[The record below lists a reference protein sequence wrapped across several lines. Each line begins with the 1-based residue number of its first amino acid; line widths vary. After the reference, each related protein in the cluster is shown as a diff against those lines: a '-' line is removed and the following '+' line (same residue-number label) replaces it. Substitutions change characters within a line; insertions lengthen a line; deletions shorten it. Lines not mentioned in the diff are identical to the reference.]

1 MATYIPGIESY
12 IPTYTPFEP
21 DFKLTSMLMQQRQD
35 RYDTNHKEMSDLY
48 GSVVY
53 SDLSRED
60 TKEQRDYF
68 ANQLTSQVQ
77 KISGSDLSLQQNVD
91 AASGVFKPF
100 LENKLIQQDIY
111 RTSRYKSEMGK
122 AQAFLKSNDP
132 KQNDKFSELHLQALQ
147 FQMEDFVNAS
157 PDEAMG
163 MAVPEYVAG
172 VNLYKEASEYLKESG
187 IEVEDFYFTPD
198 NKFIIKQKNGSLVED
213 VAFDA
218 VRRGLSTN
226 PRIQRAYVTDSYVKA
241 RIFAQNGVD
250 SGKFTSL
257 NEGKLSWAEG
267 IIKDINMKATLAEAV
282 LNKDVKKLTQI
293 AKRQEDYIKEQGE
306 GVASPDE
313 FDRMLEAKRE
323 SDGAISELN
332 ETRDIIQIGSSELTS
347 DQDAT
352 LSKAY
357 AMQMNWNMGDDLRAA
372 AKRYSMIGA
381 SRDVDIN
388 AYQKDIESHKLAM
401 IKQRA
406 QQSFTREQNKL
417 NRASRINAAKITAG
431 KDAVEGGNGLL
442 DLAAQVAGGKQ
453 VSFNQTKDGKIDA
466 NYDIITVGD
475 IEIDKLD
482 NKSDNAELDVL
493 MKFHQLENRTGN
505 GESMAKMTVGDE
517 KESAFNSFNSLNNEG
532 ALWNS
537 STTNDEEINVPMR
550 LQPETASGES
560 LPLDEVRAYYA
571 KPENKKEL
579 HKKYNRVKEVLNDE
593 GELKKLIPNLNSR
606 YANALRAEVSNING
620 SNMMVENG
628 EKILNKI
635 AQENFN
641 KVLAFD
647 KLIGVPAIKKDIEDG
662 IPKIVENGKILSFD
676 DFKKIILSDAKAGR
690 TKENF
695 YKKIDESY
703 NALTHSSAMSN
714 SYAAVVSPSSGR
726 VVKFDESAVDEFAEE
741 AYNRQKNVLN
751 NTLNGFYNQND
762 ANEDDSKTFRSFGI
776 YDFLEGKSTSDMNA
790 NSIRLTRGISSG
802 MITPKGVA
810 TFKTND
816 PKYKMIKSLMV
827 QMTDE
832 NSIQYVPGLASELS
846 TKDINPDDVTTA
858 KALLT
863 QGFFDLSNGLEE
875 GAQAKKGIFSVTYF
889 KNIGLK
895 DSPIKK
901 GGYEITFDDTYLNA
915 RTGAKT
921 GSVGSSMIAEADKN
935 KFRTITLLVNDA
947 NLDVNPNAIDNY
959 NYSEVDATIQASND
973 NLYKRDVINGGDM
986 FIYKNQGVYMMGGK
1000 QAYFDPESPSYKSYR
1015 PIIAAPVIYRD
1026 TKYANY
1032 GELNGQPVRQ
1042 NDIQTFADGSVEYF
1056 NTNAIEVTKQIED
1069 YKAVLKAKAKAENN
1083 N

>member
-12 IPTYTPFEP
+12 IPAYTPFEP

-35 RYDTNHKEMSDLY
+35 RYDTNHKEISDLY

-68 ANQLTSQVQ
+68 ANQLTSQVE

-122 AQAFLKSNDP
+122 AQSFLKSNDP

-157 PDEAMG
+157 ADEAMG
-163 MAVPEYVAG
+163 MAIPEYVAG
-172 VNLYKEASEYLKESG
+172 VNLYKEASEYLKESD

-293 AKRQEDYIKEQGE
+293 AERQEAYIKEQGE

-323 SDGAISELN
+323 SDGAIAELN

-381 SRDVDIN
+381 SRDIDIN

-401 IKQRA
+401 IKQRD
-406 QQSFTREQNKL
+406 QQAFTREQNRK
-417 NRASRINAAKITAG
+417 NRQARIDAAKITAG
-431 KDAVEGGNGLL
+431 KDDGAEGGNGLL

-453 VSFNQTKDGKIDA
+453 VSFNQTKDGEIDDVDVLTEA
-466 NYDIITVGD
+466 D
-475 IEIDKLD
+475 IELNKVDVKDD
-482 NKSDNAELDVL
+482 NQQLDVL

-505 GESMAKMTVGDE
+505 SESMAKMTVGDGKKPTFNE
-517 KESAFNSFNSLNNEG
+517 ES
-532 ALWNS
+532 
-537 STTNDEEINVPMR
+537 NVPLM
-550 LQPETASGES
+550 LQQPTTSGES
-560 LPLDEVRAYYA
+560 VTLDEARVYYS

-579 HKKYNRVKEVLNDE
+579 DKKYNRVKDVLNNE
-593 GELKKLIPNLNSR
+593 GELRKLIPNLEPE
-606 YANALRAEVSNING
+606 YVNALRTQISEING

-628 EKILNKI
+628 DKILNKL

-647 KLIGVPAIKKDIEDG
+647 KYSGVPEVKEDIKNG
-662 IPKIVENGKILSFD
+662 IPKIVENGRRLTEQEFVD
-676 DFKKIILSDAKAGR
+676 QFVANAKAGR
-690 TKENF
+690 VDGNF
-695 YKKIDESY
+695 YRVDFSDGSDELFAGTKNLFRATSEQDELK
-703 NALTHSSAMSN
+703 NTLKFN
-714 SYAAVVSPSSGR
+714 IPAAT
-726 VVKFDESAVDEFAEE
+726 EE
-741 AYNRQKNVLN
+741 AKEAYDRQKKVLN
-751 NTLNGFYNQND
+751 KTLNGVYNQSD
-762 ANEDDSKTFRSFGI
+762 ANEDGSSTFRTFGI
-776 YDFLEGKSTSDMNA
+776 YDFLEGKSTDDMNP

-832 NSIQYVPGLASELS
+832 NSVQYVPGSASEVS
-846 TKDINPDDVTTA
+846 TEEIDPSDVTTA
-858 KALLT
+858 KALLA
-863 QGFFDLSNGLEE
+863 QGFFDLSNGLEA
-875 GAQAKKGIFSVTYF
+875 GDQAKNGIFSVTYY

-895 DSPIKK
+895 DSPTKK

-915 RTGAKT
+915 RTGTAT
-921 GSVGSSMIAEADKN
+921 GVEGSSMIAAADKN

-947 NLDVNPNAIDNY
+947 SLDVNPNAIDNY
-959 NYSEVDATIQASND
+959 NYSEVDATIQASDD
-973 NLYKRDVINGGDM
+973 NLYKRDVINGGEM
-986 FIYKNQGVYMMGGK
+986 FIYKDQGVYMMGGK
-1000 QAYFDPESPSYKSYR
+1000 QAYFNPESPSYISYT
-1015 PIIAAPVIYRD
+1015 PILAAPLKYKN

-1032 GELNGQPVRQ
+1032 GELNGQFVRQ

-1056 NTNAIEVTKQIED
+1056 NTNAIKVTKQIED

>member
-122 AQAFLKSNDP
+122 AQSFLKSNDP

-267 IIKDINMKATLAEAV
+267 IIQDINMKATLAEAV

-293 AKRQEDYIKEQGE
+293 AERQEAYIKEQGE

-417 NRASRINAAKITAG
+417 NRAARIKAAKITVG
-431 KDAVEGGNGLL
+431 KDVEGGNGLL
-442 DLAAQVAGGKQ
+442 DLAAQVAGGKP
-453 VSFNQTKDGKIDA
+453 VSFNQTPDGKIDA

-550 LQPETASGES
+550 LQPEIASGES

-593 GELKKLIPNLNSR
+593 GELKKLIPNLNSE
-606 YANALRAEVSNING
+606 YANALRAEVSNIKG
-620 SNMMVENG
+620 ANMMVENG

-647 KLIGVPAIKKDIEDG
+647 KLIGVPTIKKDIKDG

-676 DFKKIILSDAKAGR
+676 DFKKIILSDARAGR

-695 YKKIDESY
+695 YKDVVDTEGFINQVLITGQIYTPTKKSNVVNENKI
-703 NALTHSSAMSN
+703 N
-714 SYAAVVSPSSGR
+714 
-726 VVKFDESAVDEFAEE
+726 EFAEE

-762 ANEDDSKTFRSFGI
+762 DNEDDSKTFRSFGI
-776 YDFLEGKSTSDMNA
+776 YDFLEGKPTSDMNA

-810 TFKTND
+810 TFETND

-832 NSIQYVPGLASELS
+832 NSIQYVPGLASESS

-947 NLDVNPNAIDNY
+947 SLDVNPNAIDNY
-959 NYSEVDATIQASND
+959 NYSEVDATIQASDD
-973 NLYKRDVINGGDM
+973 NLYKRDIINGGGI

-1000 QAYFDPESPSYKSYR
+1000 KAYFDPESPSYKSFR
-1015 PIIAAPVIYRD
+1015 PMIAAPLTY
-1026 TKYANY
+1026 TPKYK
-1032 GELNGQPVRQ
+1032 ELNGQPVRQ
-1042 NDIQTFADGSVEYF
+1042 NDIQTFADGGVEYL

>member
-12 IPTYTPFEP
+12 IPAYTPFEP

-35 RYDTNHKEMSDLY
+35 RYDTNHKEISDLY

-68 ANQLTSQVQ
+68 ANQLTSQVE

-122 AQAFLKSNDP
+122 AQSFLKSNDP

-157 PDEAMG
+157 ADEAMG
-163 MAVPEYVAG
+163 MAIPEYVAG

-226 PRIQRAYVTDSYVKA
+226 PRIQRAYVTDAYVKA

-293 AKRQEDYIKEQGE
+293 AERQEAYIKEQGE

-323 SDGAISELN
+323 SDGAIAELN

-372 AKRYSMIGA
+372 AKKYSMIGA
-381 SRDVDIN
+381 SRDIDIN

-401 IKQRA
+401 IKQRN
-406 QQSFTREQNKL
+406 QQAFTREQNRL
-417 NRASRINAAKITAG
+417 NRASRINAAKIKAG
-431 KDAVEGGNGLL
+431 KDDGAEGGNGLL
-442 DLAAQVAGGKQ
+442 DLAAQVAGGNR
-453 VSFNQTKDGKIDA
+453 VSFNQTKNGEIDA
-466 NYDIITVGD
+466 DYDVLTEAD
-475 IEIDKLD
+475 IEINKVDV
-482 NKSDNAELDVL
+482 KSDNQQLDVL

-505 GESMAKMTVGDE
+505 PESMAKMTVGDGE
-517 KESAFNSFNSLNNEG
+517 KPTFNTFNKQDEI
-532 ALWNS
+532 WNF
-537 STTNDEEINVPMR
+537 STTNNEESNVPLM
-550 LQPETASGES
+550 LQQPTTSGES
-560 LPLDEVRAYYA
+560 VTLDEARVYYS

-579 HKKYNRVKEVLNDE
+579 DKKYNRVKDVLNDE
-593 GELKKLIPNLNSR
+593 GELRKLIPNLEPG
-606 YANALRAEVSNING
+606 YVNALRAQISDING

-628 EKILNKI
+628 DKILDKL

-647 KLIGVPAIKKDIEDG
+647 KYSGVPEVKEDIKNNV
-662 IPKIVENGKILSFD
+662 PKIVENGRRLTEQEFVD
-676 DFKKIILSDAKAGR
+676 QFVANAKAGR
-690 TKENF
+690 VDGNF
-695 YKKIDESY
+695 YTIDF
-703 NALTHSSAMSN
+703 SN
-714 SYAAVVSPSSGR
+714 ETSMSSGYR
-726 VVKFDESAVDEFAEE
+726 MTGRVDEAKLRDDSKNTLKFNISAATQEAKE
-741 AYNRQKNVLN
+741 AYDRQKKVLN
-751 NTLNGFYNQND
+751 KTLNGVYNQSD
-762 ANEDDSKTFRSFGI
+762 ANEDGSSTFRTFGV
-776 YDFLEGKSTSDMNA
+776 YDFLEGKSTDDMNP

-832 NSIQYVPGLASELS
+832 NSIQYVPGSASEVS
-846 TKDINPDDVTTA
+846 TEDINPDDVTTA
-858 KALLT
+858 KALLA
-863 QGFFDLSNGLEE
+863 QGFFDLSNGLEA
-875 GAQAKKGIFSVTYF
+875 GDQAKNGIFSVTYY

-895 DSPIKK
+895 DSPTKK

-915 RTGAKT
+915 RTGTAT
-921 GSVGSSMIAEADKN
+921 GVEGSSMIAAADKN

-947 NLDVNPNAIDNY
+947 SLDVNPNAIDNY
-959 NYSEVDATIQASND
+959 NYSEVDATIQASDD
-973 NLYKRDVINGGDM
+973 NLYKRDVINGGGM

-1000 QAYFDPESPSYKSYR
+1000 QAYFDPESPSYKSYT
-1015 PIIAAPVIYRD
+1015 PIIAAPI
-1026 TKYANY
+1026 KYENTRYVNY

-1056 NTNAIEVTKQIED
+1056 NTNAIKVTKQIED

>member
-12 IPTYTPFEP
+12 IPAYTPFEP

-35 RYDTNHKEMSDLY
+35 RYDTNHKEISDLY

-68 ANQLTSQVQ
+68 ANQLTSQVE

-122 AQAFLKSNDP
+122 AQSFLKSNDP

-157 PDEAMG
+157 ADEAMG
-163 MAVPEYVAG
+163 MAIPEYVAG

-226 PRIQRAYVTDSYVKA
+226 PRIQRAYVTDAYVKA

-293 AKRQEDYIKEQGE
+293 AERQEAYIKEQGE

-323 SDGAISELN
+323 SDGAIAELN

-372 AKRYSMIGA
+372 AKKYSMIGA
-381 SRDVDIN
+381 SRDIDIN

-401 IKQRA
+401 IKQRD
-406 QQSFTREQNKL
+406 QQAFTREQNRK
-417 NRASRINAAKITAG
+417 NRQARIDAAKITAG
-431 KDAVEGGNGLL
+431 KDDGAEGGNGLL
-442 DLAAQVAGGKQ
+442 DLAAQVAGGNN
-453 VSFNQTKDGKIDA
+453 VSFSQTKDGEIDDVDVLTEA
-466 NYDIITVGD
+466 D
-475 IEIDKLD
+475 IELNKVDVKDD
-482 NKSDNAELDVL
+482 NQQLDVL

-505 GESMAKMTVGDE
+505 PESMAKMTVGDGE
-517 KESAFNSFNSLNNEG
+517 KPTFNAFNKQDEI
-532 ALWNS
+532 WNF
-537 STTNDEEINVPMR
+537 STTNNEESNVPLM
-550 LQPETASGES
+550 LQQPTTSGES
-560 LPLDEVRAYYA
+560 VTLDEARVYYS

-579 HKKYNRVKEVLNDE
+579 DKKYNRVKDVLNNE
-593 GELKKLIPNLNSR
+593 GELRKLIPDLEPG
-606 YANALRAEVSNING
+606 YVNALRAQISEING

-628 EKILNKI
+628 DKILDKL

-647 KLIGVPAIKKDIEDG
+647 KYSGVPEVKEDIKNNV
-662 IPKIVENGKILSFD
+662 PKIVENGRRLTEQEFVDKFVAN
-676 DFKKIILSDAKAGR
+676 AKAGR
-690 TKENF
+690 VDGNF
-695 YKKIDESY
+695 YRVDLSTDMSSRFRMTGRQDELK
-703 NALTHSSAMSN
+703 NTLKFN
-714 SYAAVVSPSSGR
+714 IPAAT
-726 VVKFDESAVDEFAEE
+726 EE
-741 AYNRQKNVLN
+741 AKEAYDRQKKVLN
-751 NTLNGFYNQND
+751 KTLNGVYNQSD
-762 ANEDDSKTFRSFGI
+762 ANEDGSSTFRTFGI
-776 YDFLEGKSTSDMNA
+776 YDFLEGKSTDDMNP

-816 PKYKMIKSLMV
+816 PRYKMIKSLMV

-832 NSIQYVPGLASELS
+832 NSIQYVPGSASEVS
-846 TKDINPDDVTTA
+846 TEDINLDDVTTA
-858 KALLT
+858 KALLA
-863 QGFFDLSNGLEE
+863 QGFFDLSNGLEA
-875 GAQAKKGIFSVTYF
+875 GDQAKNGIFSVTYY

-895 DSPIKK
+895 DSPAKK

-915 RTGAKT
+915 RTGTAT
-921 GSVGSSMIAEADKN
+921 GVEGSSMIAAADKN

-947 NLDVNPNAIDNY
+947 SLDVNPNAIDNY
-959 NYSEVDATIQASND
+959 NYSEVDATIQASDD
-973 NLYKRDVINGGDM
+973 NLYKRDVINGGEM
-986 FIYKNQGVYMMGGK
+986 FIYKNEGIYMMGGK
-1000 QAYFDPESPSYKSYR
+1000 QAYFNPESPSYISYT
-1015 PIIAAPVIYRD
+1015 PILAAPLKYKN

-1032 GELNGQPVRQ
+1032 GELNGQFVRQ
-1042 NDIQTFADGSVEYF
+1042 NDIQTFADGSVEYY
-1056 NTNAIEVTKQIED
+1056 NTNAIKVTKQIED